1 MRIHTMVLRNLKRRK
16 LASILTGLSVS
27 LGVGLF
33 ATVGALRVASEQ
45 GFSRSASVCDMLV
58 GAKGS
63 GLQLTL
69 NALYHMGQSQGNVP
83 YPLYEEVAGTPGVL
97 WSVPLAVGDS
107 FRGKRI
113 VGVTSNLFSDVHLG
127 GAESTEQL
135 TFSSGGP
142 FIYTRADFAELKVEL
157 GQAGASHDDHVDHD
171 GERDV
176 DHGVAQDVAHDSEV
190 AEHDH
195 DAHLASMF
203 KAVVGADVAL
213 DTGLKV
219 GSTFTPSH
227 GVEGVGGGG
236 HEEAQTEVVGI
247 LEPTGT
253 PLDRAI
259 LIPIGAYYVIDGH
272 EAKEDMVEGGARDPR
287 GLSAVMLGTKAGFYR
302 TRIFRSLNDRLDA
315 QAVYPSQE
323 VRKLFSIIGQGDM
336 VLRLITALI
345 VVVALVGVMV
355 AIYNTMG
362 SRRREFAILR
372 ALGARRRTILGLV
385 TGESAV
391 IAFVGGVV
399 GLGLAGAL
407 IYAVT
412 DQVHAATGVRVT
424 VVPGAAELQ
433 LLAAVTLAGAF
444 AGLLPA
450 LSAYRTEAAYY
461 LSSNI

>member
-1 MRIHTMVLRNLKRRK
+1 MRLPTMVWRNLKRRK

-33 ATVGALRVASEQ
+33 ATVGALREASEQ

-83 YPLYEEVAGTPGVL
+83 YPLYEEIAATPGVL

-113 VGVTSNLFSDVHLG
+113 VGVTSNLFSDVRLG
-127 GAESTEQL
+127 GAESTDQL
-135 TFSSGGP
+135 TFASGGP
-142 FIYTRADFAELKVEL
+142 FTYTSADFAELKAEL
-157 GQAGASHDDHVDHD
+157 GQAEVGHDDHDD
-171 GERDV
+171 
-176 DHGVAQDVAHDSEV
+176 
-190 AEHDH
+190 HDH

-219 GSTFTPSH
+219 GSMFTPSH

-236 HEEAQTEVVGI
+236 HKEAETEVVGV

-253 PLDRAI
+253 PLDRAV

-323 VRKLFSIIGQGDM
+323 VRKLFSIIGQGDL

-362 SRRREFAILR
+362 ARRREFAILR

-391 IAFVGGVV
+391 IALMGGAV

-407 IYAVT
+407 IYAAT

-450 LSAYRTEAAYY
+450 LSAYRTEAAFY

>member
-1 MRIHTMVLRNLKRRK
+1 MVLRNLKRRK

-33 ATVGALRVASEQ
+33 ATVGALREASEQ
-45 GFSRSASVCDMLV
+45 GFHRSASVCDMLV

-83 YPLYEEVAGTPGVL
+83 YSVYEEIAATPGVL

-113 VGVTSNLFSDVHLG
+113 VGVTSNLFSDVRLG
-127 GAESTEQL
+127 GAGSKEQL
-135 TFSSGGP
+135 AFADGGP
-142 FIYTRADFAELKVEL
+142 FEYSRADFAELKAEL
-157 GQAGASHDDHVDHD
+157 GHIEGGHDEHGDHD
-171 GERDV
+171 HAD
-176 DHGVAQDVAHDSEV
+176 
-190 AEHDH
+190 HDH
-195 DAHLASMF
+195 NAHLASMF
-203 KAVVGADVAL
+203 QAVLGADAAA
-213 DTGLKV
+213 DTGLVV
-219 GSTFTPSH
+219 GSSFTPAH

-236 HEEAQTEVVGI
+236 HEEAETKVVGV

-272 EAKEDMVEGGARDPR
+272 EATEDMVEGGARDPR
-287 GLSAVMLGTKAGFYR
+287 GLSAVMLSTKAGFYR
-302 TRIFRSLNDRLDA
+302 TRIFRSVNDRLDA

-355 AIYNTMG
+355 ALYNTMG
-362 SRRREFAILR
+362 ARRREFAILR

-391 IAFVGGVV
+391 IALLGGAF
-399 GLGLAGAL
+399 GLVLAGAL
-407 IYAVT
+407 IYAIT

-424 VVPGAAELQ
+424 IAPGVAELQ
-433 LLAAVTLAGAF
+433 LLAAVTFAGALAG
-444 AGLLPA
+444 LIPA
-450 LSAYRTEAAYY
+450 LSAYRTEAAHY
-461 LSSNI
+461 LSSNT

>member
-1 MRIHTMVLRNLKRRK
+1 MRLPTMVLRNLKRRK

-33 ATVGALRVASEQ
+33 ATVGALREASEQ
-45 GFSRSASVCDMLV
+45 GFNRSASVCDMLV

-83 YPLYEEVAGTPGVL
+83 YAMYEEVADTPGVL

-113 VGVTSNLFSDVHLG
+113 VGVTSNLFSDVRLG
-127 GAESTEQL
+127 GADSTERL
-135 TFSSGGP
+135 VFADGGP
-142 FIYTRADFAELKVEL
+142 FEYTREEFAEIKAEL
-157 GQAGASHDDHVDHD
+157 A
-171 GERDV
+171 
-176 DHGVAQDVAHDSEV
+176 AHDAEDQHDH
-190 AEHDH
+190 EHDH

-203 KAVVGADVAL
+203 KAVIGADVAI

-219 GSTFTPSH
+219 GSHFTPSH
-227 GVEGVGGGG
+227 GVEGVGASGG
-236 HEEAQTEVVGI
+236 HEEAETEVVGV

-272 EAKEDMVEGGARDPR
+272 EANEDMVEGGARDPR
-287 GLSAVMLGTKAGFYR
+287 GLSAVMLSTKAGFYR

-323 VRKLFSIIGQGDM
+323 VRKLFAIIGQGDL

-362 SRRREFAILR
+362 ARRREFAILR
-372 ALGARRRTILGLV
+372 ALGARRHTILGLV

-391 IAFVGGVV
+391 IALFGGLV
-399 GLGLAGAL
+399 GLVVAGAL

-412 DQVHAATGVRVT
+412 DQVHAATGVRVAVT
-424 VVPGAAELQ
+424 PGIAELQ
-433 LLAAVTLAGAF
+433 LLAAVTLAGAA
-444 AGLLPA
+444 AGLIPA